1 MCRSAAPSR
10 VKLYRPLSTSRL
22 SNKKL
27 VHNALR
33 TVCLAGRADAP
44 ILEEVVMNLE
54 DHSRTYAEGGGVF
67 VILLKDKSLT
77 RYSALYAVRDTK
89 LGLMAKLHGVGPA
102 EVHGDML
109 VVSLKYDSGGR
120 RFVEMN
126 GAKGLPANACAIKL
140 RR

>member
-1 MCRSAAPSR
+1 MNTAFAFGAEVSAGTEFLLLGVA
-10 VKLYRPLSTSRL
+10 VGWD
-22 SNKKL
+22 
-27 VHNALR
+27 VA
-33 TVCLAGRADAP
+33 
-44 ILEEVVMNLE
+44 
-54 DHSRTYAEGGGVF
+54 GGGVF